1 MIRVNRS
8 SLILLIALILGCIW
22 DQLFY
27 GQVLGISVPLFVLL
41 LLVALFGL
49 GLLERAWPKWRN
61 LWLLAPLLFF
71 AAMVFVRANRFV
83 TFLNVSASLTLLGL
97 VAHFYSAG
105 RIEELGL
112 LDYPRALARTGAG
125 ALARPAPLV
134 SSSVDLR
141 AAGKRGPD
149 LLPVARGCLLALP
162 VLAVFTAF
170 LASAD
175 LVFASY
181 VQDLSRL
188 EFLPDLSEWAWR
200 GTIVLGVA
208 WIVAGGLA
216 HAIQRRRVNGD
227 AAPGEKAP
235 DGLSRTFPL
244 GFVEAATLLVALD
257 LLFLVFVWIQF
268 AYLFGGRANITVE
281 GYTYAEYA
289 RRGFFEL
296 LAVSVL
302 ALGLI
307 VALHRYT
314 PRETVGRKDIFA
326 GLSSLMVLLVLVIL
340 ASAFQ
345 RLLLYEDAF
354 GYTQLRLYSHVF
366 MIWLGF
372 TFVWF
377 LVVLWRQS
385 KRFALGVFLAVLGFL
400 ITLNAL
406 NPDAFIAEQNLVRY
420 RTTGK
425 LDLPYLTTLS
435 EDVVPVLVRSRDWL
449 AAADC
454 RTLDD
459 HLQHRLQ
466 QMEENTRW
474 RNWPSFHLS
483 RQRAYDL
490 LADGQWH

>member
-1 MIRVNRS
+1 
-8 SLILLIALILGCIW
+8 L
-22 DQLFY
+22 
-27 GQVLGISVPLFVLL
+27 
-41 LLVALFGL
+41 
-49 GLLERAWPKWRN
+49 
-61 LWLLAPLLFF
+61 
-71 AAMVFVRANRFV
+71 
-83 TFLNVSASLTLLGL
+83 
-97 VAHFYSAG
+97 
-105 RIEELGL
+105 
-112 LDYPRALARTGAG
+112 
-125 ALARPAPLV
+125 
-134 SSSVDLR
+134 
-141 AAGKRGPD
+141 
-149 LLPVARGCLLALP
+149 
-162 VLAVFTAF
+162 
-170 LASAD
+170 
-175 LVFASY
+175 
-181 VQDLSRL
+181 
-188 EFLPDLSEWAWR
+188 
-200 GTIVLGVA
+200 
-208 WIVAGGLA
+208 
-216 HAIQRRRVNGD
+216 
-227 AAPGEKAP
+227 
-235 DGLSRTFPL
+235 PL

-257 LLFLVFVWIQF
+257 LLFLAFVWIQF

-314 PRETVGRKDIFA
+314 PRETVRRKDIFA
-326 GLSSLMVLLVLVIL
+326 GLSSLMVLSVLVIL

-377 LVVLWRQS
+377 LVVLWLQS

-420 RTTGK
+420 QATGK

-449 AAADC
+449 TAAER

-459 HLQHRLQ
+459 HLQQRLQ

-490 LADGQWH
+490 LVEGQWH